1 MQRYG
6 PVLGAALA
14 FVAAQA
20 GPTSAH
26 HSLAGYDSSRSVELD
41 AVVSEFHF
49 TQPHPYLIL
58 QAPEPGAGP
67 TPRAWRVEMDN
78 LFELTEVGM
87 TAATF
92 RPGDR
97 VQAVGQPMRDGTRKL
112 YLRRLDRLKDGLRYE
127 QVGFQPRLAVR
138 GR

>member
-1 MQRYG
+1 MQRRG
-6 PVLGAALA
+6 QILGAVLA
-14 FVAAQA
+14 FAAQA
-20 GPTSAH
+20 GPAAAH
-26 HSLAGYDSSRSVELD
+26 HSLAGYDSSRSVELE

-67 TPRAWRVEMDN
+67 APRAWRAEMDN
-78 LFELTEVGM
+78 LFELTGIGV

-112 YLRRLDRLKDGLRYE
+112 YLRRLDRPQDGLRYE
-127 QVGFQPRLAVR
+127 QVGSQPRLSVKAR
-138 GR
+138 